1 VAKTNV
7 PMEQCQGFGRKRMLF
22 YFALFASSLRA
33 LRLIIPESVAKN
45 NVSMKQCLGFGRK
58 RMLFYFALFASSLPA
73 LRLIICESVAINNV
87 PINQCA
93 NGAMP
98 RLRQKKDVILLYA
111 LCVFFAFN
119 NL

>member
-1 VAKTNV
+1 MCQLTNV
-7 PMEQCQGFGRKRMLF
+7 P
-22 YFALFASSLRA
+22 
-33 LRLIIPESVAKN
+33 
-45 NVSMKQCLGFGRK
+45 MKQCLGFGRK
-58 RMLFYFALFASSLPA
+58 RMLFYYAFFATS

-98 RLRQKKDVILLYA
+98 KLRQKKDVILLYA
-111 LCVFFAFN
+111 LCVFFASFAFN

>member
-1 VAKTNV
+1 
-7 PMEQCQGFGRKRMLF
+7 MLF
-22 YFALFASSLRA
+22 HFALFTSS
-33 LRLIIPESVAKN
+33 
-45 NVSMKQCLGFGRK
+45 
-58 RMLFYFALFASSLPA
+58 

-98 RLRQKKDVILLYA
+98 RLRQKKDVILLSALSA
-111 LCVFFAFN
+111 LCVFFACFAVN

>member
-1 VAKTNV
+1 MCQLTNV

-22 YFALFASSLRA
+22 YFALFASSLR
-33 LRLIIPESVAKN
+33 
-45 NVSMKQCLGFGRK
+45 
-58 RMLFYFALFASSLPA
+58 
-73 LRLIICESVAINNV
+73 LIICESVAINNV

-98 RLRQKKDVILLYA
+98 KLRQKKDVISLCALY
-111 LCVFFAFN
+111 VFFAFN